1 MKQIVIIFF
10 FVGLYFFPILGQ
22 ESYFLTPQ
30 NKAYIYHT
38 VRKSPILEHNIG
50 RYIHFS
56 GEEIK
61 FPNGEINYDST
72 EQVIINNPEL
82 LKIYTHEIRRAPKG
96 ILAELANKVAIWEL
110 NTALQSHRNN
120 TLVKDG
126 KEADY
131 QFFESLLIRRL
142 PEKVLSLEKDK
153 VKIHKRIERL
163 SNPTLTFKDK
173 VAMMDGMKFLT
184 NEDKR
189 SILKAYNYAIN
200 EFVSYR
206 SQLLFEFLG
215 GEADFFLNILTAAGD
230 GSNTSGLF
238 EEREKD
244 ERGRWNKGLPKAVG
258 LFPYETYIGTNE
270 KSKKK
275 TQEVLPMGHTIHQFE
290 SFGQGRETNIHL
302 DVWGYNSEKQ
312 TTVVITKSGK
322 YYPLFGSVDSRFLTP
337 DSTFGGGLT
346 YYTLI
351 HRVQKEIADLEER
364 ISGKRGIDYQIQNLE
379 NKRDETKLKIDKLGS
394 ELSTIRQSTITTKKR
409 KLKTDSKRKERGGRQ
424 ENVVS
429 SYNALRSIET
439 RIKELLE
446 EKENILF
453 EKQNW
458 ERKLQEM
465 YDLVGSQWMTYKEKE
480 GVYLFED
487 STRFDVLTQEFTF
500 PASDD
505 KEVIDVRLIAIP
517 VSHKNNQYDEV
528 MLHINV
534 TDAIPLYTSQLQLN
548 VEDLFDVDQYELL
561 SEQLF
566 TSKDS
571 IAVLEFFEALY
582 DKSKDL
588 KLIVRG
594 GGVGKWNNN
603 RVVIDYN
610 AEELANYPGKD
621 ADERLAAKESSV
633 FKRLRT
639 TEVRI
644 HVDRDII
651 WEVNSYTDPVRSN
664 FKPSN
669 KKHLA
674 LMKQMNLT
682 GNQMLSAY
690 RAYETLKALKRE
702 LNILGSQYLPMEKSA
717 KVIDRLNKAIDKS
730 RINVGRTSIK
740 YKSF

>member
-1 MKQIVIIFF
+1 MD
-10 FVGLYFFPILGQ
+10 
-22 ESYFLTPQ
+22 S
-30 NKAYIYHT
+30 
-38 VRKSPILEHNIG
+38 IG
-50 RYIHFS
+50 
-56 GEEIK
+56 
-61 FPNGEINYDST
+61 P
-72 EQVIINNPEL
+72 
-82 LKIYTHEIRRAPKG
+82 
-96 ILAELANKVAIWEL
+96 
-110 NTALQSHRNN
+110 
-120 TLVKDG
+120 
-126 KEADY
+126 
-131 QFFESLLIRRL
+131 
-142 PEKVLSLEKDK
+142 
-153 VKIHKRIERL
+153 
-163 SNPTLTFKDK
+163 
-173 VAMMDGMKFLT
+173 
-184 NEDKR
+184 
-189 SILKAYNYAIN
+189 
-200 EFVSYR
+200 
-206 SQLLFEFLG
+206 
-215 GEADFFLNILTAAGD
+215 
-230 GSNTSGLF
+230 
-238 EEREKD
+238 
-244 ERGRWNKGLPKAVG
+244 

-534 TDAIPLYTSQLQLN
+534 TDAIPLYTSQLHLN